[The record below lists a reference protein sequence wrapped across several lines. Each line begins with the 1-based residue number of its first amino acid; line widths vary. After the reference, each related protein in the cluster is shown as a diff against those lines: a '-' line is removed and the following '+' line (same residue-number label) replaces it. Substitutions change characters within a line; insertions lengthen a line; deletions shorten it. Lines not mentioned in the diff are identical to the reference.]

1 MISTEREADQSPK
14 PPQHHLLLTHEA
26 PVWAVAQPRIPD
38 DPIAGF
44 NFAPWRAL
52 KSAGEVNSFSK
63 AYGLDLDECR
73 LSGHED
79 DPEIIL
85 HFSTKERHAVYTTV
99 VGGLLH
105 VAEGT
110 AFWGDDPDAPAHSDE
125 TIFVLGMPRG
135 FPEFLLRTFE
145 ASASAA
151 DAENF
156 AEGQTAKGGDA
167 DAARS

>member
-1 MISTEREADQSPK
+1 
-14 PPQHHLLLTHEA
+14 
-26 PVWAVAQPRIPD
+26 
-38 DPIAGF
+38 
-44 NFAPWRAL
+44 L
-52 KSAGEVNSFSK
+52 KSAGEVNTFGK
-63 AYGLDLDECR
+63 AYGLDLDECL
-73 LSGHED
+73 LSLHED
-79 DPEIIL
+79 DPEIVL
-85 HFSTKERHAVYTTV
+85 HFSTKERHAVYTRV

-125 TIFVLGMPRG
+125 TKLVLGMPRG

-145 ASASAA
+145 ASAIEA